1 MSTRSTGYRPR
12 NRTISYDEAE
22 PAKVKIDMVIAEHA
36 AHTVHTDLAR
46 ALIVEGLLRL
56 TRLLVRKDDER

>member
-1 MSTRSTGYRPR
+1 MSTRWTGNKPR
-12 NRTISYDEAE
+12 DQRMSDDVAD
-22 PAKVKIDMVIAEHA
+22 PARVKTKMVNAEHA

-56 TRLLVRKDDER
+56 TRLLMRKDDER